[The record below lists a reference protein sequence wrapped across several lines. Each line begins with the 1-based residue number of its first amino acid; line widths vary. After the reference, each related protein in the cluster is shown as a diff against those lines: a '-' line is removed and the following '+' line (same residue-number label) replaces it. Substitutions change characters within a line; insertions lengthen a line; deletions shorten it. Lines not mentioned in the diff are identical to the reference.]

1 MARIAF
7 TAHLKQHLD
16 CPPAEVAAGTL
27 QEVLLTLTRDNPRLG
42 RYILDDQG
50 HLRRHVVV
58 FIDGR
63 MLTDRN
69 GLSDPISENSEVFVM
84 QALSG
89 G

>member
-7 TAHLKQHLD
+7 TAHLNQHLD
-16 CPPAEVAAGTL
+16 CPPTEVPAGTL
-27 QEVLLTLTRDNPRLG
+27 REVLTAVTRENPRLG
-42 RYILDDQG
+42 RYILDDQN

-63 MLTDRN
+63 MLGDRDGLTDPVAD
-69 GLSDPISENSEVFVM
+69 SSEVFVM